1 MFNKKHLKRKVM
13 KAYKIYELKRSDL
26 KWWSMCFNDMNEALS
41 VKKRKEKSEGSKGIL
56 FTINII

>member
-1 MFNKKHLKRKVM
+1 M
-13 KAYKIYELKRSDL
+13 KTYKIYELKRSDL

-41 VKKRKEKSEGSKGIL
+41 VKKRKEKSEGSKGVL